1 VNDSESTD
9 PGGHFPVVG
18 IGASSGG
25 LEALESFLRPMP
37 ARNGMA
43 FVIITHIGPG
53 RESALADILSRA
65 TAMAVVQ
72 AADGMMLQRDHVYV
86 LPTDATLLIE
96 QGRIRLRQFN
106 DYNERTPIDVFLAS
120 LAQNS
125 GEDAIAVILSGAGTD
140 GTLGI
145 KAIKEQGGLTLAQ
158 GSNGATPQ
166 NDSMPNSA
174 IASGL
179 IDLVLPVQDMA
190 AKLVD
195 YVARFDRL
203 AALTTAAFDGFD
215 PLVPE
220 QDKRDEVEHVERARL
235 AICAH
240 LRRQLHHDFSGY
252 KHQTFLRRVQRRMQ
266 VLQLAGIE
274 DYAALLERDSD
285 EISALFRDLLVGVT
299 SFFRDKAVFSIL
311 EERIIPP
318 LFEGRGARDTIRV
331 WVPGCSTGEEVYS
344 LAILLY
350 ERVANLRAPP
360 RIQVFGT
367 DIDEVAL
374 AVARAGRYP
383 EPLLQGVSAE
393 RRANCFVADGASFVV
408 DKAIRELCMFSSH
421 SVIRDPPFSRIDLIS
436 CRNLLIYFG
445 VDLQA
450 QVIPVFH
457 YALRPNAHLVLG
469 TSENVTQFNGLFA
482 PVERGQ
488 RVFKRMGETG
498 RGRVPKTLFLPGMR
512 SLIQGIDAR
521 VNPPRRN
528 LRDSTET
535 RVLEQFAP
543 AHVVVNPEGDIVYYS
558 TRTGHYLE
566 LPSGPPTQQLI
577 MTVRRSLR
585 LDLRIALQEAAET
598 RQTVIRRQVALE
610 VDDRIQ
616 MVTLTVDPLPEPPG
630 TNADVPHLLVLFADE
645 AVPFSLESPDVASAE
660 RAASVA
666 NVERLEHELRETRE
680 RLQLL
685 VEEYETALEE
695 LKSAN
700 EELVSVNEEVQSTNE
715 ELETSKE
722 EIQSINEELHTVN
735 AELMIKVDEHDR
747 SNTDLR
753 NLFDSVQLATV
764 FLDRHLRIRNF
775 TPAVTAIFNLLP
787 SDRGRLLTDLA
798 TELDGVNL
806 RREIEAVLESHEPT
820 ERSVT
825 RDGRPPHYL
834 MRLLPYRTSDG
845 AVDGVLVTF
854 VDVTSLV
861 GAEEQQRLLVTELN
875 HRVRNMLQVVAG
887 VSAQTIKRSV
897 SMDEFSES
905 FLGRLYAMG
914 RSYELLSRE
923 RWTEVSLS
931 ELLRK
936 VLQPYDAGAQR
947 IVVTGPRVLAKPA
960 AALSLGMVLHELA
973 TNAAKYGAFS
983 VPQGSVRVTL
993 SVESKAGPEAGADVA
1008 GNELVIEWQENGGP
1022 PVTPPDRR
1030 GLGTELIERQF
1041 RYELK
1046 GEAVLEFRAGGL
1058 RALLRMPLDPRLLA
1072 MVERRG
1078 MLQ

>member
-1 VNDSESTD
+1 
-9 PGGHFPVVG
+9 
-18 IGASSGG
+18 
-25 LEALESFLRPMP
+25 MP

-53 RESALADILSRA
+53 RESALADILSRT
-65 TAMAVVQ
+65 TAMTVEQ
-72 AADGMMLQRDHVYV
+72 AADGAALQRDHVYV
-86 LPTDATLLIE
+86 LPTDATLLVE
-96 QGRIRLRQFN
+96 QGRIRLRQF
-106 DYNERTPIDVFLAS
+106 DSHRERAPINVFLAS

-125 GEDAIAVILSGAGTD
+125 GEDAIAVILSGAGND
-140 GTLGI
+140 GTLGV

-158 GSNGATPQ
+158 GSNGTSPQ
-166 NDSMPNSA
+166 NDAMPNSA

-179 IDLVLPVQDMA
+179 IDLVLPVEDMA

-203 AALTTAAFDGFD
+203 GALTVAGFDGAD
-215 PLVPE
+215 PLVADPAKRGEAEHIE
-220 QDKRDEVEHVERARL
+220 QARL
-235 AICAH
+235 AICGQ
-240 LRRQLHHDFSGY
+240 LRRQLHHDFGGY

-266 VLQLAGIE
+266 VLQLAGID
-274 DYAALLERDSD
+274 DYAALLEHDAD
-285 EISALFRDLLVGVT
+285 EVSALFRDLLIGVT
-299 SFFRDKAVFSIL
+299 SFFRDRAVFSIL

-350 ERVANLRAPP
+350 ERMANLRARP

-367 DIDEVAL
+367 DIDEAAL

-408 DKAIRELCMFSSH
+408 DKTIRDLCMFSSH

-498 RGRVPKTLFLPGMR
+498 RGRVPKTLFVPGMR
-512 SLIQGIDAR
+512 PLTQGIDAR
-521 VNPPRRN
+521 ANLPRRN
-528 LRDSTET
+528 LRDVTED

-558 TRTGHYLE
+558 ARTGHYLE
-566 LPSGPPTQQLI
+566 PPSGPPTQKLI

-585 LDLRIALQEAAET
+585 LDLRTALQEVAET
-598 RQTVIRRQVALE
+598 RQTAIRRQVALE
-610 VDDRIQ
+610 VDDRVQ

-630 TNADVPHLLVLFADE
+630 TDAGAPHLLVLFTDE
-645 AVPFSLESPDVASAE
+645 ATPFSLEPLDAAGAQRAVSA
-660 RAASVA
+660 A
-666 NVERLEHELRETRE
+666 NVERLEHELQETRE

-685 VEEYETALEE
+685 IEEYETALEE

-806 RREIEAVLESHEPT
+806 RREIETVLESHEPT

-825 RDGRPPHYL
+825 RDGRPPNYL

-887 VSAQTIKRSV
+887 VSAQTMKRSV

-923 RWTEVSLS
+923 RWTDVRLG

-936 VLQPYDAGAQR
+936 VLQPYDTGAQR

-960 AALSLGMVLHELA
+960 AALALGMVLHELA

-983 VPQGSVRVTL
+983 VPEGSVRVTL
-993 SVESKAGPEAGADVA
+993 SIDSKADTEAGPGVI
-1008 GNELVIEWQENGGP
+1008 GRELVVKWQESGGP

-1046 GEAVLEFRAGGL
+1046 GQAVLDFPVGGL
-1058 RALLRMPLDPRLLA
+1058 HASLRMPLDPRLLTV
-1072 MVERRG
+1072 VERSET
-1078 MLQ
+1078 LQ